1 MGTRGDLSVAEMPV
15 CQVWKSK
22 VEKGHRCGTSLCQ
35 GVEPEEAGKGEC
47 GQVLCKVWSGA
58 CRRGARG
65 QWGGEWGPDGE
76 GPGGQSKEVAF
87 LSWGQQ
93 RESWVGFGFI
103 KISSSS
109 LVGLRLRESQE
120 GVRVRHKVR

>member
-1 MGTRGDLSVAEMPV
+1 MGTRGDLPVAEMPV
-15 CQVWKSK
+15 CQVWRSK
-22 VEKGHRCGTSLCQ
+22 AEKGHRCGTSLYQ

-47 GQVLCKVWSGA
+47 GQVGQVLYKVWSRA

-76 GPGGQSKEVAF
+76 GAGGQSKEVAF

-109 LVGLRLRESQE
+109 LVGLRPRECQKSI
-120 GVRVRHKVR
+120 RV